1 MQSGLILTCQSG
13 LAMEDNP
20 RVWITIDGEDSTTYE
35 ADLSPMLF
43 TDLVVKLIEGEI
55 LGFSIYRI
63 EEGKK
68 VTLH

>member
-1 MQSGLILTCQSG
+1 
-13 LAMEDNP
+13 MEDNP
-20 RVWITIDGEDSTTYE
+20 RVWITIDGE